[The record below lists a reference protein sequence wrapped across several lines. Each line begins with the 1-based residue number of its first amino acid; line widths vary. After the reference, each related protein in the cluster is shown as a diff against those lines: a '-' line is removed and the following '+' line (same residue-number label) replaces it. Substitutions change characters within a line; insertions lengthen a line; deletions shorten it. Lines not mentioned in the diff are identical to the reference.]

1 MLSSTLFHTFSCHS
15 EDVHKYW
22 RYTDHFGILAALFGT
37 YVSLISNTFI
47 CFPVSTYKVHTY
59 LTKSQNSICNYF

>member
-47 CFPVSTYKVHTY
+47 CFPVSTFKVP
-59 LTKSQNSICNYF
+59 IF